1 MSTKDKILDAAERL
15 FARDGFD
22 GTSLRSITTE
32 ADVNLAA
39 VNYHFKSKEALI
51 LELFARHLKP
61 VAEQRE
67 ALLAEYLAGAGD
79 GPLELESI
87 LTAFF
92 RPVLHAGS
100 RERSENGMAVKCLLG
115 RLYTS
120 PQEFM
125 SKLFDENFRATVSMF
140 QAAITRAIPHLS
152 AEDTMWRMH
161 FMIGSMAHTL
171 AAGELLKLLSGGRCN
186 TQDLAQVERQMVAF
200 AAAGL
205 RAEVPKA

>member
-22 GTSLRSITTE
+22 GTSLRTITTE

-39 VNYHFKSKEALI
+39 VNYHFKSKESLI

-61 VAEQRE
+61 VAEQRK
-67 ALLAEYLAGAGD
+67 ALLDEYLAGADD
-79 GPLELESI
+79 GPLELEPI

-92 RPVLHAGS
+92 RPVLQTGS
-100 RERSENGMAVKCLLG
+100 RHLSENGMAVKCLMG

-120 PQEFM
+120 PQEFT
-125 SKLFDENFRATVSMF
+125 SKLFDENFRETVKAFHS
-140 QAAITRAIPHLS
+140 AIARAIPQLP
-152 AEDTMWRMH
+152 AEVVMWRMH

-171 AAGELLKLLSGGRCN
+171 AAGTLLDLLSGGECD
-186 TQDLAQVERQMVAF
+186 TQDMTQVERQLVAF